1 MKPSGRIPRKSNHS
15 PGSGRGFFHKGLM
28 MSKSIPTL
36 YSIIAADRSHFLASG
51 EIKKQAAIW
60 VNAQIDTFAA
70 KAARDDSQA
79 AALHRALRGELVEA
93 CREIAARPAKEE
105 GLGRSA
111 AKLKDAG
118 DWEVVEA
125 VLGETKCRTWKSY
138 LSGAKL
144 AFAAGVPWTPSVY
157 ATLKKKAADAK
168 TPGAVE
174 KKDAATASPET
185 PEKASTDPMRL
196 ALAEMNRT
204 AERRAEFVA
213 FAKAKGWIK

>member
-1 MKPSGRIPRKSNHS
+1 
-15 PGSGRGFFHKGLM
+15 
-28 MSKSIPTL
+28 MSKLPTI
-36 YSIIAADRSHFLASG
+36 YAIIAAERSHFLASG
-51 EIKKQAAIW
+51 EIKRQVSIW
-60 VNAQIDTFAA
+60 INGQIDTFAA

-93 CREIAARPAKEE
+93 CREVAARPAKAQ

-111 AKLKDAG
+111 GKLKEAG

-144 AFAAGVPWTPSVY
+144 AFAAGVPWTASVY
-157 ATLKKKAADAK
+157 ATLKKKAADPTK
-168 TPGAVE
+168 PGQVE
-174 KKDAATASPET
+174 KKATDTATAET
-185 PEKASTDPMRL
+185 PAKASTDPMRL

>member
-1 MKPSGRIPRKSNHS
+1 
-15 PGSGRGFFHKGLM
+15 
-28 MSKSIPTL
+28 MSKLPTI
-36 YSIIAADRSHFLASG
+36 YSIIAAERSHFLASG
-51 EIKKQAAIW
+51 EIKRQVSIW
-60 VNAQIDTFAA
+60 INGQIDSFAA

-93 CREIAARPAKEE
+93 CREVAARPAKDQ

-111 AKLKDAG
+111 GKLKEAG

-157 ATLKKKAADAK
+157 ATLKKKAADPTK
-168 TPGAVE
+168 PGPVE

-185 PEKASTDPMRL
+185 PEKASTDPMRR

-204 AERRAEFVA
+204 AERRAEFVS
-213 FAKAKGWIK
+213 FARAKGWIK